1 MATGN
6 AVHVDECHS
15 DRIAGIT
22 FENWGHI
29 SPVEFTRKREKVRF
43 TYVLIHDVSNDLFKL
58 THFHIFY
65 N

>member
-22 FENWGHI
+22 FENWGHG
-29 SPVEFTRKREKVRF
+29 
-43 TYVLIHDVSNDLFKL
+43 YVLVHDFSYDPLL
-58 THFHIFY
+58 S
-65 N
+65 